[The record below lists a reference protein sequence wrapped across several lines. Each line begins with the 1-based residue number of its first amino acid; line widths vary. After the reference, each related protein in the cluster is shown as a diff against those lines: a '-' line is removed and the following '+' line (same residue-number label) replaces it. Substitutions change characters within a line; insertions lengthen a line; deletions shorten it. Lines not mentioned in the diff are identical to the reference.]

1 MAAPHPGRCRR
12 TRFLY
17 QSLSCRLAHLERGGL
32 PSLFFH
38 PQLELHSSSQLLL
51 QSAKQ
56 ILHSRQEGESAEVPE
71 ASCALSIAM
80 LAGSDDSH
88 ERNVRLACRKRV
100 INIVAQ
106 IERCRR
112 IALSENFLQS
122 FRMGLPFC
130 IVHRDDG

>member
-12 TRFLY
+12 TRLLY
-17 QSLSCRLAHLERGGL
+17 QPLSRRLVHLECGGL

-51 QSAKQ
+51 QSPKQ

-71 ASCALSIAM
+71 ASCALAIAM
-80 LAGSDDSH
+80 LARSEDSH

-100 INIVAQ
+100 INIVTQ
-106 IERCRR
+106 VERCRR
-112 IALSENFLQS
+112 IALPENL
-122 FRMGLPFC
+122 
-130 IVHRDDG
+130 V